1 MTRSQSGSDSD
12 ERGARQGRETRDNH
26 VARRVADEL
35 SRRAFLARAGG
46 GVAGLSLLSMLGAA
60 GLFAPGAAAGGPAGP
75 ASAGSGPIDA
85 DDPLAPRPP
94 HFPVKAKHC
103 IFLFM
108 FGGPSQMDLFDYKPE
123 LQKRHGQT
131 IELERRRHTPSPS
144 KILGSQ
150 RSFAQYGETGQWCSD
165 ALPLLSQH
173 MDKLAVVK
181 SLYTDSF
188 AHGSAVLQMN
198 SGQIIQGHPAM
209 GSWLTYGLGSENRKL
224 PGFVVMHDPRGG
236 PISGA
241 VNWASGYMPAA
252 YQGTLFRSIGDP
264 LLDMSPAPMTGRA
277 GMSRAMQRE
286 QIDALHALNARHAA
300 SRPGYSELAARIG
313 SYELAYQMQE
323 TAPEALDLSQE
334 SEATREMY
342 ALNDPVGSHPLAVG
356 PAVFGRQCLLARR
369 LIQRGVR
376 FVQIYHGGGHQQQ
389 TWDAHGGVEENLGI
403 HCPEIDKPIA
413 ALLTDLER
421 TGLLDETLVIWG
433 GEFGRMPVAQ
443 VEGAGQNAC
452 PDGRDHNPKG
462 FTMWLAGAGIKPGSY
477 GATDEIGAEAVEGR
491 HHVKELHGTI
501 LKLMGLDYHKLTY
514 RYGGLD
520 RRLTG
525 PAEVDLIP
533 EILA

>member
-1 MTRSQSGSDSD
+1 MTSPPQQDPRNDG
-12 ERGARQGRETRDNH
+12 N
-26 VARRVADEL
+26 EL

-46 GVAGLSLLSMLGAA
+46 GVTGLSLLSMLGAA
-60 GLFAPGAAAGGPAGP
+60 GMFAEGAAAGPCAPGP
-75 ASAGSGPIDA
+75 
-85 DDPLAPRPP
+85 DDPLAPRAT
-94 HFPVKAKHC
+94 HFPVKAKRC

-131 IELERRRHTPSPS
+131 VELDRRRHTPVLSR
-144 KILGSQ
+144 ILGSQ
-150 RSFAQYGETGQWCSD
+150 RHFAQYGESGQWCSD

-173 MDKLAVVK
+173 MDKLAVIK

-198 SGQIIQGHPAM
+198 SGQIIQGHPAL
-209 GSWLTYGLGSENRKL
+209 GSWLTYGRGTENRNL
-224 PGFVVMHDPRGG
+224 PAFVVMHDPRGG

-252 YQGTLFRSIGDP
+252 YQGTLFRSAGDP
-264 LLDMSPAPMTGRA
+264 LLDMSPAPMSFRA
-277 GMSRAMQRE
+277 GMTRAMQRE
-286 QIDALHALNARHAA
+286 QIDALDALNRRHAA
-300 SRPGYSELAARIG
+300 TRPGYSELAARMG

-334 SEATREMY
+334 TEATREMY
-342 ALNDPVGSHPLAVG
+342 ALNDPVGPHRLAVG
-356 PAVFGRQCLLARR
+356 PAVFGRQCLIARR
-369 LIQRGVR
+369 LLERGVR

-389 TWDAHGGVEENLGI
+389 TWDAHQGVEENLGI
-403 HCPEIDKPIA
+403 HCPEIDKPIS
-413 ALLTDLER
+413 ALLTDLQR

-433 GEFGRMPVAQ
+433 GEFGRMPVSQ
-443 VEGAGQNAC
+443 QEGAGQVECAS
-452 PDGRDHNPKG
+452 GRDHNPKG
-462 FTMWLAGAGIKPGSY
+462 FTMWLAGAGVRPGSY

-491 HHVKELHGTI
+491 HHIRELHATI
-501 LKLMGLDYHKLTY
+501 LHLMGLDYHKLTY

-525 PAEVDLIP
+525 PAEVELIR
-533 EILA
+533 EVIA

>member
-1 MTRSQSGSDSD
+1 MNGPFPDD
-12 ERGARQGRETRDNH
+12 PRD
-26 VARRVADEL
+26 AGEL

-46 GVAGLSLLSMLGAA
+46 GVAGLSLLSMLGSA
-60 GLFAPGAAAGGPAGP
+60 GLFGAAAADGGTPRGP
-75 ASAGSGPIDA
+75 
-85 DDPLAPRPP
+85 DDPLAPRPT

-103 IFLFM
+103 LFLFM

-123 LQKRHGQT
+123 LQKRDGQT
-131 IELERRRHTPSPS
+131 IELERRRHTPEPS
-144 KILGSQ
+144 KILGSRRQ
-150 RSFAQYGETGQWCSD
+150 FAQHGETGQWCSD
-165 ALPLLSQH
+165 ALPLLSRH
-173 MDKLAVVK
+173 MDKLCVLK

-198 SGQIIQGHPAM
+198 SGQIIQGHPAL
-209 GSWLTYGLGSENRKL
+209 GSWLAYGLGTGNRNL

-252 YQGTLFRSIGDP
+252 YQGTLFRSAGDP
-264 LLDMSPAPMTGRA
+264 LLDMSPAPMSGRA
-277 GMSRAMQRE
+277 AMTRAMQRE
-286 QIDALHALNARHAA
+286 QIDALNALNRIHAG
-300 SRPGYSELAARIG
+300 SRPGCSELAARIG
-313 SYELAYQMQE
+313 AYELAYQLQD

-334 SEATREMY
+334 TEATREMY
-342 ALNDPVGSHPLAVG
+342 ALNDPVGPHRLAVG
-356 PAVFGRQCLLARR
+356 PAVFGRQCLIARR
-369 LIQRGVR
+369 LIERGVR

-389 TWDAHGGVEENLGI
+389 TWDAHHGVEENLSI
-403 HCPEIDKPIA
+403 HCPEIDKPIS

-443 VEGAGQNAC
+443 LEGAGQEAC

-462 FTMWLAGAGIKPGSY
+462 FTMWLAGAGVKPGSH

-491 HHVKELHGTI
+491 HHVRELHGTI
-501 LKLMGLDYHKLTY
+501 LHLMGLDYHRLTY

-525 PAEVDLIP
+525 PAEVELIR
-533 EILA
+533 EILV